1 MENKICEF
9 KINDIASVEK
19 IIDSLMLNNYIVK
32 SQAIY
37 KEYPYNSNIDYFK
50 LEVFEIASEK
60 NNEKKDW
67 RMT

>member
-9 KINDIASVEK
+9 KIKDIASVEK
-19 IIDSLMLNNYIVK
+19 IIDSLMINNYIVK

-37 KEYPYNSNIDYFK
+37 KKYPYNSNIDYFK
-50 LEVFEIASEK
+50 LEVFEIVSEK

-67 RMT
+67 RMI

>member
-1 MENKICEF
+1 
-9 KINDIASVEK
+9 
-19 IIDSLMLNNYIVK
+19 MLNNYIVK

-50 LEVFEIASEK
+50 IEVFEIVSEK

-67 RMT
+67 RMI